1 MFNWDKAVDSHF
13 DKKQDSKNELES
25 LFESLLNQLKVE
37 LLSEGEKKDTNTEDA
52 QGKFKLPEI
61 RISQAWGQPETGDRE
76 RLFRFM
82 RNIQGSDFQ
91 QKIAF
96 VNNILQGKAID
107 NKNIE
112 QIVSVMMFS
121 EIMASIVNDFDSRT
135 GGHLFEAFVAGLFG
149 GDARQLGGSEITDV
163 IADKQ
168 NYSLKLLQ
176 KEGAPTAGGGVSKG
190 TEIKGSFKNLVSFF
204 EEKKGNLVNYL
215 VALKNG
221 NVITL
226 GQFPMSLMN
235 FVDVF
240 FFSRSVNL
248 KDYIIDFEQKEIRQ
262 EIKSQDELDE
272 FLETH
277 RAIYAVFAPNAPEGE
292 KFLFGSKDNEEPIS
306 SGDIKLDW
314 KEMFNYAFN
323 EYENRGKEANKIILA
338 IKYRNFTKRTS
349 YLSIEDLLLPKKM
362 QTKTMQ
368 AANPDSEGKSAKALT
383 PNQLAQQAE
392 KIDIFYRQLI
402 AAHKAKDEAR
412 MLEVLKSLPGYGGQ
426 QQFYI
431 TQREMAQVSEF
442 VELGT
447 FDVSEQAL
455 KQLWTNYANL
465 LNETVAPLYRV
476 FDKFS
481 TSIENYITSPASVEQ
496 GTRKSYGDEAIT
508 SSQQLAVETSKTVES
523 LEKHRKENT

>member
-1 MFNWDKAVDSHF
+1 
-13 DKKQDSKNELES
+13 
-25 LFESLLNQLKVE
+25 LLNQLKVE
-37 LLSEGEKKDTNTEDA
+37 LLSEGEKKDTSTEDA

-76 RLFRFM
+76 RLSRFM
-82 RNIQGSDFQ
+82 RNIQGADFK

-96 VNNILQGKAID
+96 VNSILQGKAID

-135 GGHLFEAFVAGLFG
+135 SGHLFEAFVAGLFG
-149 GDARQLGGSEITDV
+149 GKAYQLGGSEITDV
-163 IADKQ
+163 IAGDQ

-190 TEIKGSFKNLVSFF
+190 TEIKGSFVNLVSFF
-204 EEKKGNLVNYL
+204 EQKKGNVVNYL

-226 GQFPMSLMN
+226 GQFPMTLTN
-235 FVDVF
+235 FMDIFVE
-240 FFSRSVNL
+240 SRGANP
-248 KDYIIDFEQKEIRQ
+248 KDYSREQFNYSVKETPYKIFNRQDLKKFLRKPKEIYYVYAPRLSTKGEYLFRIGKNKDPVRNFELNFDDYFKQADVESPRNSREPILSIKYGEFDFE
-262 EIKSQDELDE
+262 
-272 FLETH
+272 
-277 RAIYAVFAPNAPEGE
+277 
-292 KFLFGSKDNEEPIS
+292 
-306 SGDIKLDW
+306 
-314 KEMFNYAFN
+314 
-323 EYENRGKEANKIILA
+323 
-338 IKYRNFTKRTS
+338 RTS
-349 YLSIEDLLLPKKM
+349 YLSIEDIFFPRNL
-362 QTKTMQ
+362 QTKEMLR
-368 AANPDSEGKSAKALT
+368 ANPDAEGKPAKELT
-383 PNQLAQQAE
+383 PQQLQQQAE
-392 KIDIFYRQLI
+392 KFNLFYGQLKS
-402 AAHKAKDEAR
+402 AYDSGDEKE
-412 MLEVLKSLPGYGGQ
+412 MLRILKSLPGYRGQ
-426 QQFYI
+426 QQFSI
-431 TQREMAQVSEF
+431 TQREMAQVADL

-447 FDVSEQAL
+447 FDVSEEAL
-455 KQLWTNYANL
+455 KQLWTTYANL

-481 TSIENYITSPASVEQ
+481 TNIENYITSPASVEQ